1 MANRAIGQLANLP
14 ERCFKMEMVHLHVHS
29 QYSMQDGLCGL
40 DDLIKQAAKFK
51 MKAVAL
57 TDHDG
62 LYGAI
67 QFYKKAK
74 KAGIKP
80 IIGCEIRIK
89 NNQKFNQNCHF
100 ILLAKNKEGYSN
112 LCQIITQVHL
122 SNPDSIPAI
131 EKDILARYSKGIIG
145 LSGCDKGEIPLLL
158 LQKKAEQAE
167 KAACWYQE
175 IFGKENFYLELS
187 FHGLAKEKEI
197 NSKLIEI
204 GKRLN
209 IPLVVTNNV
218 HYLEKSQASSQ
229 GLLNKIANLGTKERF
244 YHQKLEADEY
254 YFKSPSEMEKI
265 FSRVPQALKNS
276 IKIAEKCN
284 LELNLGKIHLPAYPL
299 PSSGSAQDYLKK
311 LCLDG
316 LKKYYPASSSKV
328 IKRLQY
334 ELKIINQMGFAG
346 YFLIVHDIV
355 RFAKQNNIPVG
366 PGKGSSAGSLVSYL
380 LNITEVDP
388 LKYQLFFERF
398 LNPERVD
405 LPDIDIDFG
414 QLGREKVISYIFKK
428 FGNNRVTHVSIIST
442 YAARSAIR
450 DTGRA
455 LGFLPREINKIAK
468 LMPIFSSPGVI
479 KASLKHLPELQKL
492 PQDQEPLKSLFSFA
506 QNIEGIPRHL
516 SVHASSMIISDR
528 PLSEVVPL
536 ELTNQ
541 REIVSQY
548 EKESIKDLG
557 LLKMDILGSRSL
569 TVIKKTLEML
579 KEENININ
587 LNKIPLDDK
596 TTFSALQKGKTLGVF
611 QLESS
616 GMSSLLRRLSPS
628 HLNDVI
634 AALSL
639 YRPGPLDSGMTEHY
653 LKRKRGEEEIGYL
666 HPKLKPILKDTYGVI
681 LYQEQVMQ
689 VVSAFACLSLGEA
702 DLFRRAISSR
712 SPVEMER
719 QRDNFLKKAIQQ
731 GNTREEA
738 EKVFYLISKFAHY
751 GFNKAHSTSYA
762 LISFVTCYLKVHYP
776 AYYLASMLT
785 YGMGYYS
792 PDHYIQEAR
801 RFNVKVLLPNINKS
815 GAGFTVEDGA
825 IRVGLG
831 RIKGMGEKYLKS
843 ILSLREKCQRFNS
856 LYDFCCKTISLKINQ
871 PLIENLIKV
880 GAFDFTAYPRSA
892 LLTLLPLTLKEV
904 RRKKVKNGAQNRM
917 SEESELWNTELIASG
932 SIPAYHFSNSFQM
945 NLEKEI
951 LGLYITNYPLKKYDK
966 ILMNLPIMNSNQLLN
981 YFYPKPISLK
991 GMLIQ
996 VRRQFTR
1003 QKQVM
1008 AFLLLEDEAGFF
1020 EVITF
1025 PTVYQKY
1032 SKLFCKEAP
1041 LLIEGV
1047 LSKDSGDSKI
1057 IARKIVSINSM

>member
-1 MANRAIGQLANLP
+1 M
-14 ERCFKMEMVHLHVHS
+14 KMVHLHVHS
-29 QYSMQDGLCGL
+29 QYSMQDGLCSL
-40 DDLIKQAAKFK
+40 DNLIKQATKFN

-74 KAGIKP
+74 SAGIKP

-89 NNQKFNQNCHF
+89 DNQKSNQTYHL
-100 ILLAKNKEGYSN
+100 ILLVKDKEGYGN
-112 LCQIITQVHL
+112 LCQIITSAHL
-122 SNPDSIPAI
+122 SNPGSIPAV
-131 EKDILARYSKGIIG
+131 EKDILAKHCKGIIG
-145 LSGCDKGEIPLLL
+145 LSGCDKGEIPFLF
-158 LQKKAEQAE
+158 LQKKIEQAE
-167 KAACWYQE
+167 KVAFWYQQ

-187 FHGLAKEKEI
+187 FHGLAQEKEI
-197 NSKLIEI
+197 NSRLIEM
-204 GKRLN
+204 GQKLN
-209 IPLVVTNNV
+209 TPLVATNNV
-218 HYLEKSQASSQ
+218 HYLEKNQASSQ

-244 YHQKLEADEY
+244 YHQKLETDEY

-276 IKIAEKCN
+276 IEIAEKCN
-284 LELNLGKIHLPAYPL
+284 LELNLGEIHLPAYPL
-299 PSSGSAQDYLKK
+299 PSSYSAADYLKK
-311 LCLDG
+311 LCLEG
-316 LKKYYPASSSKV
+316 LKKYYPAPFPKV

-346 YFLIVHDIV
+346 YFLIVRDIV

-398 LNPERVD
+398 LNPERID

-428 FGNNRVTHVSIIST
+428 FGHNRVTHVSTVST

-450 DTGRA
+450 DAGRA
-455 LGFLPREINKIAK
+455 LGFLPREINKIAQ
-468 LMPIFSSPGVI
+468 LMPIFSSSGVVR
-479 KASLKHLPELQKL
+479 ASLKHLPELQKL

-528 PLSEVVPL
+528 PLSEIVPL
-536 ELTNQ
+536 EVTNQ
-541 REIVSQY
+541 GEIVSQY

-579 KEENININ
+579 KEKNIDIN
-587 LNKIPLDDK
+587 LNQIPLDDK

-653 LKRKRGEEEIGYL
+653 LKRKRGEEEIDYL

-689 VVSAFACLSLGEA
+689 VVSVFAHLNLGEA

-712 SPVEMER
+712 SPVEMEK
-719 QRDNFLKKAIQQ
+719 QRDNFLKKAINQ
-731 GNTREEA
+731 GNSKEET
-738 EKVFYLISKFAHY
+738 EKIFNLISKFAHY

-792 PDHYIQEAR
+792 PDRYIQEAR
-801 RFNVKVLLPNINKS
+801 RFKVKVFLPDINKS

-831 RIKGMGEKYLKS
+831 KIKGMGEKHLKS
-843 ILSLREKCQRFNS
+843 ILSLREKCKRFNS
-856 LYDFCCKTISLKINQ
+856 LYDFCYKTTPLRINQ

-904 RRKKVKNGAQNRM
+904 RKKKVKDGAQNKI
-917 SEESELWNTELIASG
+917 SELIASD
-932 SIPAYHFSNSFQM
+932 SIPAYHFSKSLQM

-951 LGLYITNYPLKKYDK
+951 LDLYISNYPLKKYDK
-966 ILMNLPIMNSNQLLN
+966 ILAHLPIKNSNQMLN
-981 YFYPKPISLK
+981 YFYQKTILIR
-991 GMLIQ
+991 GVLIQ
-996 VRRQFTR
+996 ARRQFTR

-1025 PTVYQKY
+1025 PAVYQKY
-1032 SKLFCKEAP
+1032 FNLFHKEAP

-1047 LSKDSGDSKI
+1047 LNKDNGDSKI
-1057 IARKIVSINSM
+1057 IARKIMNINSYLEL

>member
-1 MANRAIGQLANLP
+1 MD
-14 ERCFKMEMVHLHVHS
+14 MVHLHVHS
-29 QYSMQDGLCGL
+29 QYSMQDGLCSL
-40 DDLIKQAAKFK
+40 DNLIKQANKFK
-51 MKAVAL
+51 MKAVTL

-74 KAGIKP
+74 SAGIKP
-80 IIGCEIRIK
+80 IIGCEIRVK
-89 NNQKFNQNCHF
+89 DNQKSNQAYHL
-100 ILLAKNKEGYSN
+100 ILLVKDKEGYSN
-112 LCQIITQVHL
+112 LCQIITRAHL
-122 SNPDSIPAI
+122 SNPGSIPAV
-131 EKDILARYSKGIIG
+131 EKEILAKHSKEIIG
-145 LSGCDKGEIPLLL
+145 LSGCAKGEIPLLL
-158 LQKKAEQAE
+158 LQKKTEQAE
-167 KAACWYQE
+167 KVACRYQE
-175 IFGKENFYLELS
+175 VFGKENFYLELS
-187 FHGLAKEKEI
+187 FHSLSKEKEI
-197 NSKLIEI
+197 NSRLIEI

-209 IPLVVTNNV
+209 IPLVATNNV
-218 HYLEKSQASSQ
+218 HYLEKNQASSQ
-229 GLLNKIANLGTKERF
+229 DLLNKIANLGTKERF
-244 YHQKLEADEY
+244 YHQKLETNEY

-265 FSRVPQALKNS
+265 FSQMPQALKNS
-276 IKIAEKCN
+276 IEIAEKCN
-284 LELNLGKIHLPAYPL
+284 LELNLGEIHLPAYPL
-299 PSSGSAQDYLKK
+299 PSSYSAPDYLKK
-311 LCLDG
+311 LCLEG
-316 LKKYYPASSSKV
+316 LKKYYPAPSLKV

-346 YFLIVHDIV
+346 YFLIVRDIV

-398 LNPERVD
+398 LNPERID

-428 FGNNRVTHVSIIST
+428 FGNNRVTHVSTIST

-455 LGFLPREINKIAK
+455 LGFLPQEINKIAQ
-468 LMPIFSSPGVI
+468 LMPVFSFPGVI
-479 KASLKHLPELQKL
+479 KASLKKLPELQKL
-492 PQDQEPLKSLFSFA
+492 PQDQEPLKSLFFFA
-506 QNIEGIPRHL
+506 QTIEGKPRHL

-536 ELTNQ
+536 EITNQ
-541 REIVSQY
+541 GEIVSQY

-587 LNKIPLDDK
+587 LSKIPLDDK
-596 TTFSALQKGKTLGVF
+596 ATFSALQKGKTLGVF

-616 GMSSLLRRLSPS
+616 GMSSLLRSLSPS
-628 HLNDVI
+628 HLSDLI

-653 LKRKRGEEEIGYL
+653 LKRKRGEEEIDYL

-689 VVSAFACLSLGEA
+689 VVSAFAHLSLGEA

-712 SPVEMER
+712 SPVEMEK
-719 QRDNFLKKAIQQ
+719 QRDNFLKKAINQ
-731 GNTREEA
+731 GNTKEEA
-738 EKVFYLISKFAHY
+738 EKIFNLISKFAHY

-792 PDHYIQEAR
+792 PDRYIQEAR
-801 RFNVKVLLPNINKS
+801 RFKVKVFLPDINKS
-815 GAGFTVEDGA
+815 GAGFTVEEGA

-831 RIKGMGEKYLKS
+831 KIKGMGEKYLKS
-843 ILSLREKCQRFNS
+843 ILSLREKCKRFNS
-856 LYDFCCKTISLKINQ
+856 LYDFCYKTTPLRINQ
-871 PLIENLIKV
+871 SLIENLIKV

-904 RRKKVKNGAQNRM
+904 RKKKAKDGAQNKI
-917 SEESELWNTELIASG
+917 SELIASD
-932 SIPAYHFSNSFQM
+932 SIPAYHFSKFFQM
-945 NLEKEI
+945 SLEKEI
-951 LGLYITNYPLKKYDK
+951 LDLYISNYPLKKYDK
-966 ILMNLPIMNSNQLLN
+966 ILAHLPIKNSNQLLN
-981 YFYPKPISLK
+981 YFYQKTILIK
-991 GMLIQ
+991 GMLIKA
-996 VRRQFTR
+996 RRQFTR

-1025 PTVYQKY
+1025 PAVYQKY
-1032 SKLFCKEAP
+1032 SNLLRKEAP

-1047 LSKDSGDSKI
+1047 LSKNGGDFKI
-1057 IARKIVSINSM
+1057 IARKIRDIDSI

>member
-1 MANRAIGQLANLP
+1 
-14 ERCFKMEMVHLHVHS
+14 MEMVHLHVHS
-29 QYSMQDGLCGL
+29 QYSMQDGLCSL
-40 DDLIKQAAKFK
+40 DDLIKQAAKFN

-74 KAGIKP
+74 SAGIKP

-89 NNQKFNQNCHF
+89 DNQKSKEIYHL
-100 ILLAKNKEGYSN
+100 ILLVENKKGYSN
-112 LCQIITQVHL
+112 LCQIITRAHL
-122 SNPDSIPAI
+122 SNPCSIPAI
-131 EKDILARYSKGIIG
+131 EKDILAKYSKGIIG

-158 LQKKAEQAE
+158 SQKKAEQAE
-167 KAACWYQE
+167 ETAYWYQQV
-175 IFGKENFYLELS
+175 FGKENFYLELS
-187 FHGLAKEKEI
+187 FHGLSKEKEV
-197 NSKLIEI
+197 NSKLIEM

-209 IPLVVTNNV
+209 IPLVATNNV
-218 HYLEKSQASSQ
+218 HYLEKKQAPSQC
-229 GLLNKIANLGTKERF
+229 LLNKIANLGTKERF
-244 YHQKLEADEY
+244 YHQKLETDEY
-254 YFKSPSEMEKI
+254 YFKSPSEMEKL
-265 FSRVPQALKNS
+265 FSLVPQALKNS
-276 IKIAEKCN
+276 SEIAEKCS
-284 LELNLGKIHLPAYPL
+284 LELNLGEIHLPAYPL
-299 PSSGSAQDYLKK
+299 PSSSSARDYLKK
-311 LCLDG
+311 LCLEG
-316 LKKYYPASSSKV
+316 LKKYYPVPSSEV

-334 ELKIINQMGFAG
+334 ELKVINQMGFTG

-355 RFAKQNNIPVG
+355 RFAKQNSIPVG

-380 LNITEVDP
+380 LNVTEVDP

-398 LNPERVD
+398 LNPERID

-414 QLGREKVISYIFKK
+414 QLGREKVISYIFEK
-428 FGNNRVTHVSIIST
+428 FGHNRVTHVSTTST

-450 DTGRA
+450 DAGRV
-455 LGFLPREINKIAK
+455 LGFLPQEINKIAQF
-468 LMPIFSSPGVI
+468 MPIFSLPGVI
-479 KASLKHLPELQKL
+479 KASLKTLPGLQKL
-492 PQDQEPLKSLFSFA
+492 PYDQEPLKSLFSFA
-506 QNIEGIPRHL
+506 KTIEGMPRHL

-528 PLSEVVPL
+528 PLSEIVPL
-536 ELTNQ
+536 EVTNQ
-541 REIVSQY
+541 GEIVSQY

-569 TVIKKTLEML
+569 TIIKKTLEML
-579 KEENININ
+579 KEKNININ
-587 LNKIPLDDK
+587 LDQIPLDDK
-596 TTFSALQKGKTLGVF
+596 ATFSALQKGKTLGVF

-653 LKRKRGEEEIGYL
+653 LKRKRGEEEIDYL

-689 VVSAFACLSLGEA
+689 VVSVFACLSLGEA

-712 SPVEMER
+712 SPVEMEK

-776 AYYLASMLT
+776 AYYLASLLT

-792 PDHYIQEAR
+792 PDRYIQEAR
-801 RFNVKVLLPNINKS
+801 RFKVKVLSPDINKS
-815 GAGFTVEDGA
+815 GAGFVVEDGT

-831 RIKGMGEKYLKS
+831 KIKGMGEKHLKS

-856 LYDFCCKTISLKINQ
+856 LYDFCCKTISLSINQ
-871 PLIENLIKV
+871 TLIENLIKV

-892 LLTLLPLTLKEV
+892 LLILLSLTLKEV
-904 RRKKVKNGAQNRM
+904 RKKKAKDGAQNKI
-917 SEESELWNTELIASG
+917 SEERELWNTELIASD
-932 SIPAYHFSNSFQM
+932 SIPAYPFSKSFQM

-951 LGLYITNYPLKKYDK
+951 LDIHITNYPLKKYDK
-966 ILMNLPIMNSNQLLN
+966 ILAHLPMMNSSQLLN
-981 YFYPKPISLK
+981 YFYPKPILIK
-991 GMLIQ
+991 GILIQ
-996 VRRQFTR
+996 TRRQFTR

-1008 AFLLLEDEAGFF
+1008 AFLLLEDEAGLF
-1020 EVITF
+1020 EVIAF
-1025 PTVYQKY
+1025 PNIYQKY
-1032 SKLFCKEAP
+1032 SILLRQEVP

-1047 LSKDSGDSKI
+1047 LSKNDGDSKI
-1057 IARKIVSINSM
+1057 VARKIIDIDSI

>member
-1 MANRAIGQLANLP
+1 
-14 ERCFKMEMVHLHVHS
+14 
-29 QYSMQDGLCGL
+29 MQDGLCSL
-40 DDLIKQAAKFK
+40 DDLIKQTAKFN
-51 MKAVAL
+51 MKAIAL

-62 LYGAI
+62 LYGVI

-80 IIGCEIRIK
+80 IIGCEIRVK
-89 NNQKFNQNCHF
+89 DNQKSNQAYHL
-100 ILLAKNKEGYSN
+100 ILLAKNKEGYSH
-112 LCQIITQVHL
+112 LCQIITRAHL
-122 SNPDSIPAI
+122 SNPGSIPAI
-131 EKDILARYSKGIIG
+131 EKEILAKHCKGIIG

-158 LQKKAEQAE
+158 SQKKTEQAE
-167 KAACWYQE
+167 KAAYWYQE
-175 IFGKENFYLELS
+175 VFGKENFYLELS
-187 FHGLAKEKEI
+187 FHGINKEKEI
-197 NSKLIEI
+197 NSKLIAI
-204 GKRLN
+204 GRKLK
-209 IPLVVTNNV
+209 IPVVATNNV
-218 HYLEKSQASSQ
+218 HYLEKDQASSQ
-229 GLLNKIANLGTKERF
+229 GLLNKIANLGTKKRF
-244 YHQKLEADEY
+244 YHQKLEIDEY

-265 FSRVPQALKNS
+265 FFQLPQALKNS
-276 IKIAEKCN
+276 IEIADKCN
-284 LELNLGKIHLPAYPL
+284 LELNLGEIHLPAYTL
-299 PSSGSAQDYLKK
+299 PSSCSAQDYLKK
-311 LCLDG
+311 LCLKG
-316 LKKYYPASSSKV
+316 LKKYYPAPSSEV
-328 IKRLQY
+328 TKRLQY

-346 YFLIVHDIV
+346 YFLIVRDIV
-355 RFAKQNNIPVG
+355 HFAKQNNIPVG

-398 LNPERVD
+398 LNPERID

-428 FGNNRVTHVSIIST
+428 FGNNRVTHVSTIST

-450 DTGRA
+450 DAGRA
-455 LGFLPREINKIAK
+455 LGFLPQEINKITK

-479 KASLKHLPELQKL
+479 KASLKNLPELKKL
-492 PQDQEPLKSLFSFA
+492 PCDQEPLKSLFFFA
-506 QNIEGIPRHL
+506 QTIEGIPRHL

-579 KEENININ
+579 KEENIDIN

-596 TTFSALQKGKTLGVF
+596 ATFSALQKGKTLGVF

-616 GMSSLLRRLSPS
+616 GMSSLLKRLSPS

-653 LKRKRGEEEIGYL
+653 LKRKRGEEEIDYL

-681 LYQEQVMQ
+681 LYQEQVIQ
-689 VVSAFACLSLGEA
+689 VVSVFAHLNLGEA

-719 QRDNFLKKAIQQ
+719 QRDNFLKKAINQ
-731 GNTREEA
+731 GNAKEGA
-738 EKVFYLISKFAHY
+738 KKIFNLISKFAHY

-792 PDHYIQEAR
+792 SDRYIQEAR
-801 RFNVKVLLPNINKS
+801 RFNVKVLLPDINKS
-815 GAGFTVEDGA
+815 KAGFTAEDGA

-831 RIKGMGEKYLKS
+831 KIKGMGKKYLKS
-843 ILSLREKCQRFNS
+843 ILSLREKCKRFNS
-856 LYDFCCKTISLKINQ
+856 LYDFCRKAISLRINQ

-880 GAFDFTAYPRSA
+880 GAFDFTTYPRSA

-904 RRKKVKNGAQNRM
+904 RKKTKDGTQNKI
-917 SEESELWNTELIASG
+917 SEERKLWSTELIAAD
-932 SIPAYHFSNSFQM
+932 SIPAYHFSKTFQM

-951 LGLYITNYPLKKYDK
+951 LDMYITNYPLNKYDK
-966 ILMNLPIMNSNQLLN
+966 ILAHLPIKNSNQLLN
-981 YFYPKPISLK
+981 YFYQKTILIR

-996 VRRQFTR
+996 ARRQFTR

-1025 PTVYQKY
+1025 PAVYQKY
-1032 SKLFCKEAP
+1032 SNLFRKETP
-1041 LLIEGV
+1041 LLIEGA
-1047 LSKDSGDSKI
+1047 LSKNSGDFKI
-1057 IARKIVSINSM
+1057 IARKIVNINSYRVSRGLPRSDKSELAMTESLIN

>member
-1 MANRAIGQLANLP
+1 MD
-14 ERCFKMEMVHLHVHS
+14 MVHLHVHS
-29 QYSMQDGLCGL
+29 QYSMQDGFCSL
-40 DDLIKQAAKFK
+40 DDLVKQAAKFN
-51 MKAVAL
+51 MKAIAL

-89 NNQKFNQNCHF
+89 DNQKSNQVYHF
-100 ILLAKNKEGYSN
+100 ILLVKDKEGYGN
-112 LCQIITQVHL
+112 LCQIITKAHL
-122 SNPDSIPAI
+122 SNPGSIPAI
-131 EKDILARYSKGIIG
+131 EKDILAKYNKGIIG
-145 LSGCDKGEIPLLL
+145 LSVCNKGEIPLLL
-158 LQKKAEQAE
+158 SQKKTEQAE
-167 KAACWYQE
+167 EAACWHQQV
-175 IFGKENFYLELS
+175 FGKNNFYLELS
-187 FHGLAKEKEI
+187 FHGLPQEKEI
-197 NSKLIEI
+197 NSQLIEM
-204 GKRLN
+204 GQKLK
-209 IPLVVTNNV
+209 IPVVATNNV
-218 HYLEKSQASSQ
+218 HYLQKNQASSQ
-229 GLLNKIANLGTKERF
+229 CLLNKIANLGTKERF
-244 YHQKLEADEY
+244 YHQKLETDEY

-265 FSRVPQALKNS
+265 FFQVPQVLKNS
-276 IKIAEKCN
+276 IEVAEKCN
-284 LELNLGKIHLPAYPL
+284 LELNLGEIHLPAYTL
-299 PSSGSAQDYLKK
+299 PPSYSARNYLKK
-311 LCLDG
+311 LCLEG
-316 LKKYYPASSSKV
+316 FKKYYPVHSSEV

-334 ELKIINQMGFAG
+334 ELKIINHMGFAG
-346 YFLIVHDIV
+346 YFLIVRDIV

-398 LNPERVD
+398 LNPERID

-428 FGNNRVTHVSIIST
+428 FGHNRVTHVSTIST

-450 DTGRA
+450 DAGRA
-455 LGFLPREINKIAK
+455 LGFLPQEINKIAQ

-479 KASLKHLPELQKL
+479 RASLKHLPELQKL
-492 PQDQEPLKSLFSFA
+492 PCDQEPLKSLFSFA
-506 QNIEGIPRHL
+506 QTIEGKPRHL

-536 ELTNQ
+536 EMTNQ
-541 REIVSQY
+541 GEIVSQY

-579 KEENININ
+579 KEKNININ
-587 LNKIPLDDK
+587 LNKISLDDK
-596 TTFSALQKGKTLGVF
+596 STFSALQKGKTLGVF
-611 QLESS
+611 QLEST

-653 LKRKRGEEEIGYL
+653 LKRKRGEEEIDYL
-666 HPKLKPILKDTYGVI
+666 HPKLRPILKDTYGVI

-719 QRDNFLKKAIQQ
+719 QRDNFLRKAIQQ
-731 GNTREEA
+731 GNTKEEA

-776 AYYLASMLT
+776 AYYLASILT

-792 PDHYIQEAR
+792 PDRYIQEAR
-801 RFNVKVLLPNINKS
+801 RFKVKVLLPDINKS

-831 RIKGMGEKYLKS
+831 KIKGMGEKHLKS

-856 LYDFCCKTISLKINQ
+856 LYDFCCKTTPLRIDQ
-871 PLIENLIKV
+871 PLIENLIKI
-880 GAFDFTAYPRSA
+880 GAFDFTSYPRSA
-892 LLTLLPLTLKEV
+892 LLTLLPLTLNEV
-904 RRKKVKNGAQNRM
+904 RKKKVKDGAQNKI

-932 SIPAYHFSNSFQM
+932 SIPAYHFSNSFQIS
-945 NLEKEI
+945 LEKEI
-951 LGLYITNYPLKKYDK
+951 LDLYVSNYPLNKYDK
-966 ILMNLPIMNSNQLLN
+966 ILTHLPIMNSNQLLN
-981 YFYPKPISLK
+981 YFYQKTILIR
-991 GMLIQ
+991 GVLIQ
-996 VRRQFTR
+996 ARRQFTR
-1003 QKQVM
+1003 HKQVM

-1025 PTVYQKY
+1025 PAVYQKY
-1032 SKLFCKEAP
+1032 SNLFRKEAP

-1057 IARKIVSINSM
+1057 IARKIVNINSM

>member
-1 MANRAIGQLANLP
+1 M
-14 ERCFKMEMVHLHVHS
+14 KMVHLHVHS
-29 QYSMQDGLCGL
+29 QYSMQDGLCSL
-40 DDLIKQAAKFK
+40 DDLIKQATKFN

-74 KAGIKP
+74 SAGIKP

-89 NNQKFNQNCHF
+89 DNQKSNQTYHL
-100 ILLAKNKEGYSN
+100 ILLVKDKEGYGN
-112 LCQIITQVHL
+112 LCQIITSAHL
-122 SNPDSIPAI
+122 SNPGSIPAV
-131 EKDILARYSKGIIG
+131 EKDILAKHCKGIIG
-145 LSGCDKGEIPLLL
+145 LSGCDKGEIPFLF
-158 LQKKAEQAE
+158 LQKKIEQAE
-167 KAACWYQE
+167 KVAFWYQQ

-187 FHGLAKEKEI
+187 FHGLAQEKEI
-197 NSKLIEI
+197 NSRLIEM
-204 GKRLN
+204 GQKLN
-209 IPLVVTNNV
+209 TPLVATNNV
-218 HYLEKSQASSQ
+218 HYLEKNQASSQ

-244 YHQKLEADEY
+244 YHQKLETDEY

-276 IKIAEKCN
+276 IEIAEKCN
-284 LELNLGKIHLPAYPL
+284 LELNLGEIHLPAYPL
-299 PSSGSAQDYLKK
+299 PSSYSAADYLKK
-311 LCLDG
+311 LCLEG
-316 LKKYYPASSSKV
+316 LKKYYPAPFPKV

-346 YFLIVHDIV
+346 YFLIVRDIV

-398 LNPERVD
+398 LNPERID

-428 FGNNRVTHVSIIST
+428 FGHNRVTHVSTVST

-450 DTGRA
+450 DAGRA
-455 LGFLPREINKIAK
+455 LGFLPREINKIAQ
-468 LMPIFSSPGVI
+468 LMPIFSSSGVVR
-479 KASLKHLPELQKL
+479 ASLKHLPELQKL

-528 PLSEVVPL
+528 PLSEIVPL
-536 ELTNQ
+536 EVTNQ
-541 REIVSQY
+541 GEIVSQY

-579 KEENININ
+579 KEKNIDIN
-587 LNKIPLDDK
+587 LNQIPLDDK

-653 LKRKRGEEEIGYL
+653 LKRKRGEEEIDYL

-689 VVSAFACLSLGEA
+689 VVSVFAHLNLGEA

-712 SPVEMER
+712 SPVEMEK
-719 QRDNFLKKAIQQ
+719 QRDNFLKKAINQ
-731 GNTREEA
+731 GNSKEET
-738 EKVFYLISKFAHY
+738 EKIFNLISKFAHY

-792 PDHYIQEAR
+792 PDRYIQEAR
-801 RFNVKVLLPNINKS
+801 RFKVKVFLPDINKS

-831 RIKGMGEKYLKS
+831 KIKGMGEKHLKS
-843 ILSLREKCQRFNS
+843 ILSLREKCKRFNS
-856 LYDFCCKTISLKINQ
+856 LYDFCYKTTPLRINQ

-904 RRKKVKNGAQNRM
+904 RKKKVKDGAQNKI
-917 SEESELWNTELIASG
+917 SELIASD

-951 LGLYITNYPLKKYDK
+951 LDLHISNYPLNKYDK
-966 ILMNLPIMNSNQLLN
+966 ILAHLPIKNSNQLLN
-981 YFYPKPISLK
+981 YFYQKTILIR
-991 GMLIQ
+991 GVLIQ
-996 VRRQFTR
+996 ARKQFTR
-1003 QKQVM
+1003 QKEVM
-1008 AFLLLEDEAGFF
+1008 AFLLLEDEAGLF

-1025 PTVYQKY
+1025 PAVYQKY
-1032 SKLFCKEAP
+1032 SNLFHKEAP

-1047 LSKDSGDSKI
+1047 LSKNDGESKI
-1057 IARKIVSINSM
+1057 IARKIRDIDSI

>member
-1 MANRAIGQLANLP
+1 
-14 ERCFKMEMVHLHVHS
+14 
-29 QYSMQDGLCGL
+29 MQDGLCSL
-40 DDLIKQAAKFK
+40 DDLIKQTAKFN
-51 MKAVAL
+51 MKAIAL

-62 LYGAI
+62 LYGVI
-67 QFYKKAK
+67 HFYKKAK

-80 IIGCEIRIK
+80 IIGCEIRVK
-89 NNQKFNQNCHF
+89 DNQKSNQAYHL
-100 ILLAKNKEGYSN
+100 ILLAKNKEGYSH
-112 LCQIITQVHL
+112 LCQIITRAHL
-122 SNPDSIPAI
+122 SNPGSIPAI
-131 EKDILARYSKGIIG
+131 EKEILAKHCKGIIG

-158 LQKKAEQAE
+158 SQKKTEQAE
-167 KAACWYQE
+167 KAAYWYQE
-175 IFGKENFYLELS
+175 VFGKENFYLELS
-187 FHGLAKEKEI
+187 FHGLNKEKEI
-197 NSKLIEI
+197 NSKLIAI
-204 GKRLN
+204 GRKLK
-209 IPLVVTNNV
+209 IPVVATNNV
-218 HYLEKSQASSQ
+218 HYLEKDQASSQ
-229 GLLNKIANLGTKERF
+229 GLLNKIGNLGTKKRF
-244 YHQKLEADEY
+244 YHQKLEIDEY

-265 FSRVPQALKNS
+265 FFQLPQALKNS
-276 IKIAEKCN
+276 IEIADKCN
-284 LELNLGKIHLPAYPL
+284 LELNLGEIHLPAYTL
-299 PSSGSAQDYLKK
+299 PSSCSAQDYLKK
-311 LCLDG
+311 LCLKG
-316 LKKYYPASSSKV
+316 LKKYYPASSSEV
-328 IKRLQY
+328 TKRLQY

-346 YFLIVHDIV
+346 YFLIVRDIV
-355 RFAKQNNIPVG
+355 HFAKQNNIPVG

-398 LNPERVD
+398 LNPERID

-428 FGNNRVTHVSIIST
+428 FGNNRVTHVSTIST

-450 DTGRA
+450 DAGRA
-455 LGFLPREINKIAK
+455 LGFLPQEINKITK

-479 KASLKHLPELQKL
+479 KASLKNLPELKKL
-492 PQDQEPLKSLFSFA
+492 PCDQEPLKSLFFFA
-506 QNIEGIPRHL
+506 QTIEGIPRHL
-516 SVHASSMIISDR
+516 SVHASSMIISDK

-541 REIVSQY
+541 GEIVSQY

-569 TVIKKTLEML
+569 TIIKKTLEML
-579 KEENININ
+579 KEKNIDIN
-587 LNKIPLDDK
+587 LNQIPLDDK
-596 TTFSALQKGKTLGVF
+596 ATFSALQKGKTLGVF

-616 GMSSLLRRLSPS
+616 GMSSLLKRLSPS

-653 LKRKRGEEEIGYL
+653 LKRKRGEEEIDYL

-681 LYQEQVMQ
+681 LYQEQVIQ
-689 VVSAFACLSLGEA
+689 VVSVFAHLNLGEA

-719 QRDNFLKKAIQQ
+719 QRDNFLKKAINQ
-731 GNTREEA
+731 GNTKEEA
-738 EKVFYLISKFAHY
+738 KKIFNLISKFAHY

-792 PDHYIQEAR
+792 PDRYIQEAR
-801 RFNVKVLLPNINKS
+801 RFNVKVLLPDINKS
-815 GAGFTVEDGA
+815 GAGFTVEEGA

-831 RIKGMGEKYLKS
+831 KIKGMGEKYLKS
-843 ILSLREKCQRFNS
+843 ILSLKEKCKRFNS
-856 LYDFCCKTISLKINQ
+856 LYDFCRKAISLRINQ

-880 GAFDFTAYPRSA
+880 GAFDFTTYPRSA

-904 RRKKVKNGAQNRM
+904 RKKTKDGTQNKI
-917 SEESELWNTELIASG
+917 SEERKLWSTELIAAD
-932 SIPAYHFSNSFQM
+932 SIPAYHFSKTFQM

-951 LGLYITNYPLKKYDK
+951 LDMYITNYPLNKYDK
-966 ILMNLPIMNSNQLLN
+966 ILAHLPIKNSNQLLN
-981 YFYPKPISLK
+981 YFYQKTILIR

-996 VRRQFTR
+996 TRRQFTR

-1025 PTVYQKY
+1025 PAVYQKY
-1032 SKLFCKEAP
+1032 SNLFRKETP
-1041 LLIEGV
+1041 LLIEGA
-1047 LSKDSGDSKI
+1047 LSKNSGDFKI
-1057 IARKIVSINSM
+1057 IARKIININSYLVSRESYLVKKEEVRSLM